1 MFFIVALS
9 ERHIDPQVSVQT
21 PPHTF
26 KQRTDLP
33 PAGDAP
39 LTGELSQ
46 RRLQEE
52 DRDAT
57 GEQEDQVR
65 DEERT

>member
-1 MFFIVALS
+1 M
-9 ERHIDPQVSVQT
+9 R
-21 PPHTF
+21 PPVLTF
-26 KQRTDLP
+26 KQRTDFP
-33 PAGDAP
+33 PAGDSS
-39 LTGELSQ
+39 LTGELAQ

-52 DRDAT
+52 DRNAT